1 MVLALACAIYF
12 ITYMDRVNLA
22 TAAPYVAGEFH
33 LSKTQLGLVFS
44 AYSYPYAAL
53 QPLGGILADRLG
65 ARLTFGLFGSV
76 FAAAT
81 LLTGLANGFIPLLV
95 IRGLVGFGEGPS
107 LAVATRAIADWL
119 PPSRWSFAQGLT
131 HAFSRVANAATAPLV
146 AGLIVVSGW
155 RGAFVAVGIITV
167 VWVVLWVWYYRD
179 DPADHPGITPAEL
192 SALKPAARERLS
204 RASFLRLLQRM
215 APVIATDFC
224 YGWTLFVV
232 LNWLPSFFRGAF
244 HFDLSRSTAFTT
256 GTFVAGIGGDILG
269 GVISAQ
275 LLRRTGNLRI
285 ARTNLIAAAMLASAI
300 CYLPVLLTHAVP
312 IVTAAIVLGFFFMEL
327 AIAPLW
333 SVPMDITPE
342 HAGAASGMMNFGAA
356 AAGIVS
362 PWAFGR
368 IVDATG
374 DWNLPFALTVA
385 LMLIGS
391 ALAFLIKPDRRFEAR
406 RTG

>member
-33 LSKTQLGLVFS
+33 LSKTQLGWVFS
-44 AYSYPYAAL
+44 AYSYPYAVL
-53 QPLGGILADRLG
+53 QPIGGILADRLG
-65 ARLTFGLFGSV
+65 ARLTFGLFGCV
-76 FAAAT
+76 FAGAT
-81 LLTGLANGFIPLLV
+81 LLTGLASGFVSLLA
-95 IRGLVGFGEGPS
+95 IRGLVGLGEGPS

-155 RGAFVAVGIITV
+155 RGAFVAVGGMTV
-167 VWVVLWVWYYRD
+167 VWVVLWIWYYRD
-179 DPADHPGITPAEL
+179 DPRDHAGITQAEL
-192 SALKPAARERLS
+192 SVLKPAAHERLP
-204 RASFLRLLQRM
+204 RASFLRLLRRM

-244 HFDLSRSTAFTT
+244 HFDLSGSTAFTT
-256 GTFVAGIGGDILG
+256 GTFIAGIGGDILG
-269 GVISAQ
+269 GVISARS
-275 LLRRTGNLRI
+275 LRRTGDLRI
-285 ARTNLIAAAMLASAI
+285 ARRNLIAAAMFASAV
-300 CYLPVLLTHAVP
+300 CYTPILLTHDVP
-312 IVTAAIVLGFFFMEL
+312 VVTASIVLGFFCMEL

-356 AAGIVS
+356 AAGIIS

-391 ALAFLIKPDRRFEAR
+391 GLAFLIKPERRFEA
-406 RTG
+406 GAAG